1 MRLSKMRLSK
11 ICFRTASHRS
21 AIAALAALGAIVLI
35 VSGCGRFSDEPAEPA
50 PRAPERQRAQMESR
64 EFEVPSQLIFGE
76 SADLA
81 FEISGEVGDV
91 NAGVGD
97 VVSAGDVLATVD
109 SDTIRNLRY
118 AESQSLYQID
128 KTQAELDRVLGLESS
143 DPLVRAQAEGNLA
156 KAELRLENAR
166 DNLDDYL
173 LQYDVDLGTAR
184 KAVADAEF
192 SLDQAEDAVSDF
204 ADMHGESFAAA
215 LARRSEARARLNDAR
230 DAVTDFLPLH
240 NEAVATLESRIANVE
255 DQLDD
260 ARDDLRDFDVD
271 HDQRVAS
278 ARVQLAA
285 AEARLESAQDAF
297 DEFHVM
303 VIDGRFHSLQDGQT
317 FDVVKFEALQAAV
330 ESAKREVEHWEGE
343 LADLEAGPKEVDR
356 TGAQATVARL
366 ESELERLNR
375 QLREELVGPDQTE
388 LDRLEANVL
397 VAQETLDRAERD
409 FAEIERG
416 IDQLQLASLEAGAV
430 SARLALEA
438 AESRLARLEEG
449 IDQAV
454 LADLNQDIVTAREAR
469 DELAAG
475 PDAAAVALAQANLDN
490 AKSEY
495 DEIVEDLEHSYLRA
509 PFSGMVRLV
518 TLKEGDVITVDA
530 RVIQLVDPTNISIS
544 GLVEANNVER
554 IKVGTPGSVTVA
566 ALPDIALDAQVLEIS
581 SHAKTERGVISFPV
595 EFAVVVPSGVTIPP
609 NPGLVTTTV
618 RP

>member
-1 MRLSKMRLSK
+1 MRFSRICSLS
-11 ICFRTASHRS
+11 APHRPVMVS
-21 AIAALAALGAIVLI
+21 LAMLGAIALI
-35 VSGCGRFSDEPAEPA
+35 ASACGRFSNETVEPTRSAPA
-50 PRAPERQRAQMESR
+50 RPPAQAESR
-64 EFEVPSQLIFGE
+64 EFDVPSQLVFGE

-91 NAGVGD
+91 NVSVGD
-97 VVSAGDVLATVD
+97 LVSAGDVLATID
-109 SDTIRNLRY
+109 SETIRNLRY

-128 KTQAELDRVLGLESS
+128 QNQEELDRVLGLEST
-143 DPLVRAQAEGNLA
+143 DPLVRARAEGNLA
-156 KAELRLENAR
+156 KAELRLEISR
-166 DNLDDYL
+166 DTLDDYL
-173 LQYDVDLGTAR
+173 LQYDVDLGAAR

-215 LARRSEARARLNDAR
+215 LARRSEARAKLNDAR
-230 DAVTDFLPLH
+230 DAVTDFLPLR
-240 NEAVATLESRIANVE
+240 NEAIAALESSIAKTENDL
-255 DQLDD
+255 DQ
-260 ARDDLRDFDVD
+260 ARDNLRDIDVD
-271 HDQRVAS
+271 HAQRMAM
-278 ARVQLAA
+278 ARVRL
-285 AEARLESAQDAF
+285 AEAESLLENAEDAF
-297 DEFHVM
+297 AEFHVM
-303 VIDGRFHSLQDGQT
+303 LIDGQFVGLEDGRN

-330 ESAKREVEHWEGE
+330 ESAKRDVDVWETE
-343 LADLEAGPKEVDR
+343 LTDLEAGPKEVDF
-356 TGAQATVARL
+356 TGARATVARL

-416 IDQLQLASLEAGAV
+416 IDQLQLASLEAGAA

-454 LADLNQDIVTAREAR
+454 LADLNQQIVTAREAR

-490 AKSEY
+490 AKSDY
-495 DEIVEDLEHSYLRA
+495 DEILEDLEHSYLRA

-554 IKVGTPGSVTVA
+554 IKVGTPGSVKVA
-566 ALPDIALDAQVLEIS
+566 ALPEIALDAQVLEIS
-581 SHAKTERGVISFPV
+581 SDAKTERGVISFPV

>member
-1 MRLSKMRLSK
+1 MRFSRICSLS
-11 ICFRTASHRS
+11 APHRPVMVS
-21 AIAALAALGAIVLI
+21 LAALGAIALI
-35 VSGCGRFSDEPAEPA
+35 ASACGRFSNETVEPTRSAPA
-50 PRAPERQRAQMESR
+50 RPPAQAESR
-64 EFEVPSQLIFGE
+64 EFDVPSQLIFGE

-91 NAGVGD
+91 NVSVGD
-97 VVSAGDVLATVD
+97 LVSAGDVLATVD
-109 SDTIRNLRY
+109 SETIRNLRY
-118 AESQSLYQID
+118 AESQSVYQID
-128 KTQAELDRVLGLESS
+128 KFQDELDRVLGLEST
-143 DPLVRAQAEGNLA
+143 DPLVRARAEGNLA
-156 KAELRLENAR
+156 KAELRLEISR
-166 DNLDDYL
+166 DTLDDYL
-173 LQYDVDLGTAR
+173 LQYDVDLGAAR

-204 ADMHGESFAAA
+204 ADLHGESFAAA

-240 NEAVATLESRIANVE
+240 NEAVAGLESSIAKTENDL
-255 DQLDD
+255 DQ
-260 ARDDLRDFDVD
+260 ARDNLRDFDVD
-271 HDQRVAS
+271 HAQRLAM
-278 ARVQLAA
+278 ARVRLAESEA
-285 AEARLESAQDAF
+285 LLENAEDAF
-297 DEFHVM
+297 AEFHVM
-303 VIDGRFHSLQDGQT
+303 LIDGQFIGLEDGRN
-317 FDVVKFEALQAAV
+317 FDVVQFEALQAAV
-330 ESAKREVEHWEGE
+330 ESAKRDVDFWETE
-343 LADLEAGPKEVDR
+343 LSDLEAGPKEVDFIGTR
-356 TGAQATVARL
+356 ATVARL

-416 IDQLQLASLEAGAV
+416 IDQLQLASLEAGAA

-454 LADLNQDIVTAREAR
+454 LADLNQEIVTAREAR

-490 AKSEY
+490 AKSDY

>member
-1 MRLSKMRLSK
+1 M
-11 ICFRTASHRS
+11 
-21 AIAALAALGAIVLI
+21 
-35 VSGCGRFSDEPAEPA
+35 
-50 PRAPERQRAQMESR
+50 
-64 EFEVPSQLIFGE
+64 PSQLIFGE

-91 NAGVGD
+91 NVSVGD
-97 VVSAGDVLATVD
+97 LVSAGDVLATVD
-109 SDTIRNLRY
+109 SETIRNLRY
-118 AESQSLYQID
+118 EESQSLYQID
-128 KTQAELDRVLGLESS
+128 KIQDELDGVLGLEST
-143 DPLVRAQAEGNLA
+143 DPLVRARAEGNLA
-156 KAELRLENAR
+156 KAELKLDISR
-166 DNLDDYL
+166 DTLDDYL
-173 LQYDVDLGTAR
+173 LQYDVDLGAAR

-215 LARRSEARARLNDAR
+215 LSRRSEARARLNDAR

-240 NEAVATLESRIANVE
+240 NEAVAGLESSIAKTENDL
-255 DQLDD
+255 DQ
-260 ARDDLRDFDVD
+260 ARDNLRDFDVD
-271 HDQRVAS
+271 HAQRLAM
-278 ARVQLAA
+278 ARVRL
-285 AEARLESAQDAF
+285 AEAEALLENAEDAF
-297 DEFHVM
+297 AEFHVM
-303 VIDGRFHSLQDGQT
+303 LIDGQFVGLEDGRN

-330 ESAKREVEHWEGE
+330 ESAKRDVDFWETE
-343 LADLEAGPKEVDR
+343 LSDLEAGPKEVDFI
-356 TGAQATVARL
+356 GARATVARL

-416 IDQLQLASLEAGAV
+416 IDQLQLASLEAGAA

-454 LADLNQDIVTAREAR
+454 LADLNQEIVTAREAR

-490 AKSEY
+490 AKSDY

>member
-1 MRLSKMRLSK
+1 MRFSRICSLS
-11 ICFRTASHRS
+11 APHRPVMVS
-21 AIAALAALGAIVLI
+21 LTVLGAIALI
-35 VSGCGRFSDEPAEPA
+35 ASACGRFSNETAEPTRSA
-50 PRAPERQRAQMESR
+50 PARPPAQTESR
-64 EFEVPSQLIFGE
+64 EFDVPSQLIFGE

-91 NAGVGD
+91 NVSVGD
-97 VVSAGDVLATVD
+97 LVSAGDVLATVD
-109 SDTIRNLRY
+109 SETIRNLRY
-118 AESQSLYQID
+118 EESQSLYQID
-128 KTQAELDRVLGLESS
+128 KIQDELDGVLGLEST
-143 DPLVRAQAEGNLA
+143 DPLVRARAEGNLA
-156 KAELRLENAR
+156 KAELKLDISR
-166 DNLDDYL
+166 DTLDDYL
-173 LQYDVDLGTAR
+173 LQYDVDLGAAR

-215 LARRSEARARLNDAR
+215 LSRRSEARARLNDAR

-240 NEAVATLESRIANVE
+240 NEAVAGLESSIAKTENDL
-255 DQLDD
+255 DQ
-260 ARDDLRDFDVD
+260 ARDNLRDFDVD
-271 HDQRVAS
+271 HAQRLAM
-278 ARVQLAA
+278 ARVRL
-285 AEARLESAQDAF
+285 AEAEALLENAEDAF
-297 DEFHVM
+297 AEFHVM
-303 VIDGRFHSLQDGQT
+303 LIDGQFVGLEDGRN

-330 ESAKREVEHWEGE
+330 ESAKRDVDFWETE
-343 LADLEAGPKEVDR
+343 LSDLEAGPKEVDFI
-356 TGAQATVARL
+356 GARATVARL

-416 IDQLQLASLEAGAV
+416 IDQLQLASLEAGAA

-454 LADLNQDIVTAREAR
+454 LADLNQEIVTAREAR

-490 AKSEY
+490 AKSDY

>member
-1 MRLSKMRLSK
+1 LRFSRICSLS
-11 ICFRTASHRS
+11 APHRPVMVS
-21 AIAALAALGAIVLI
+21 LTVLGAIALI
-35 VSGCGRFSDEPAEPA
+35 ASACGRFSNETAEPTRSA
-50 PRAPERQRAQMESR
+50 PARPPAQTESR
-64 EFEVPSQLIFGE
+64 EFDVPSQLIFGE

-91 NAGVGD
+91 NVSVGD
-97 VVSAGDVLATVD
+97 LVSAGDVLATVD
-109 SDTIRNLRY
+109 SETIRNLRY
-118 AESQSLYQID
+118 EESQSLYQID
-128 KTQAELDRVLGLESS
+128 KIQDELDGVLGLEST
-143 DPLVRAQAEGNLA
+143 DPLVRARAEGNLA
-156 KAELRLENAR
+156 KAELKLDISR
-166 DNLDDYL
+166 DTLDDYL
-173 LQYDVDLGTAR
+173 LQYDVDLGAAR

-215 LARRSEARARLNDAR
+215 LSRRSEARARLNDAR

-240 NEAVATLESRIANVE
+240 NEAVAGLESSIAKTENDL
-255 DQLDD
+255 DQ
-260 ARDDLRDFDVD
+260 ARDNLRDFDVD
-271 HDQRVAS
+271 HAQRLAM
-278 ARVQLAA
+278 ARVRL
-285 AEARLESAQDAF
+285 AEAEALLENAEDAF
-297 DEFHVM
+297 AEFHVM
-303 VIDGRFHSLQDGQT
+303 LIDGQFVGLEDGRN

-330 ESAKREVEHWEGE
+330 ESAKRDVDFWETE
-343 LADLEAGPKEVDR
+343 LSDLEAGPKEVDFI
-356 TGAQATVARL
+356 GARATVARL

-416 IDQLQLASLEAGAV
+416 IDQLQLASLEAGAA

-454 LADLNQDIVTAREAR
+454 LADLNQEIVTAREAR

-490 AKSEY
+490 AKSDY